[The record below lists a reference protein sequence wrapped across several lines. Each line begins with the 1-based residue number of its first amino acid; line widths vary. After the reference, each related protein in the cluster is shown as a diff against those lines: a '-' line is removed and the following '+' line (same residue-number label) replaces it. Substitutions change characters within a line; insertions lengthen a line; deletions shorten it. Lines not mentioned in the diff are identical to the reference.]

1 MVNVPIHQNQN
12 SSGGLP
18 YSIINP
24 SVPANTAPHMSND
37 ENFVHLPKQSS
48 GHGVSTQRSG
58 QPLTSN
64 NVARR
69 LLNQRPNV
77 ETPPPA
83 FETAVNVNQL
93 PSSSNSHSGE
103 DSQVQRDCND
113 PPPPY
118 PGPPPGESSL

>member
-1 MVNVPIHQNQN
+1 MVNVPSHQNQN
-12 SSGGLP
+12 STGGLQ

-24 SVPANTAPHMSND
+24 SVPTNTTTYMSND
-37 ENFVHLPKQSS
+37 ENFVYLPKQSS
-48 GHGVSTQRSG
+48 GHDMSTQRSG

-69 LLNQRPNV
+69 LLNQRPTV
-77 ETPPPA
+77 ETAPPA
-83 FETAVNVNQL
+83 FETVINVNQL
-93 PSSSNSHSGE
+93 PSSSSSRLGE
-103 DSQVQRDCND
+103 DAHAQRRSND

>member
-1 MVNVPIHQNQN
+1 MVNFPSHQNQN
-12 SSGGLP
+12 STGGLQ

-24 SVPANTAPHMSND
+24 SVPTNTTTYMSND

-48 GHGVSTQRSG
+48 GHDMSTQRSG

-69 LLNQRPNV
+69 LLNQRPTV

-83 FETAVNVNQL
+83 FETVVNVNQL
-93 PSSSNSHSGE
+93 PSSSSSRLGE
-103 DSQVQRDCND
+103 DAHEQRSND